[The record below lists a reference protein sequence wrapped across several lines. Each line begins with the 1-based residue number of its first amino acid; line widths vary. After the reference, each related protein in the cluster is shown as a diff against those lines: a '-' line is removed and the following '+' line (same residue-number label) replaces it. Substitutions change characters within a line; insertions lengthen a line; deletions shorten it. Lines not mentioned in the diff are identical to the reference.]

1 MKAGDLR
8 HRITLQQP
16 KVTLN
21 EKGRRITLWQDA
33 AIVYAHKA
41 DVSGRE
47 FYAAH
52 AAHAEDVVTF
62 TIRWRPEIDATWRIE
77 HHGTAYDI
85 LEVNHLGYMGDYLRL
100 KCRLV
105 QGEG

>member
-8 HRITLQQP
+8 HPVTLQQ
-16 KVTLN
+16 KVMVLN
-21 EKGRRITLWQDA
+21 EKGRRIPDWQDA

-52 AAHAEDVVTF
+52 AVHAEDVVTF
-62 TIRWRPEIDATWRIE
+62 TIRWRPGIDTTWRLV
-77 HHGTAYDI
+77 HHGIPYDI
-85 LEVNHLGYMGDYLRL
+85 LEVNHLGYMGDYMRL
-100 KCRLV
+100 KCRVV
-105 QGEG
+105 QGEK